1 MAKKATTIVLIL
13 VVVFLL
19 ASTVYVSIIL
29 TTDSGTTP
37 KQSKA
42 SEIDSSLQ
50 QASNSALPAELG
62 SAPVNNGISGATD
75 SAQPTTIAYANPSPT
90 GTSGEAQPTI
100 TQSKG
105 TPSPTGE
112 VRVPAGDTTSPTPQE
127 TAAPDTG
134 NLPETGLGQPT
145 SAALASPSITKSLS
159 PTMMASSSGSVT
171 PIPVAPETLPVA
183 GAITTTIMAVV
194 AAGLTI
200 FIAFLF

>member
-29 TTDSGTTP
+29 TSDTGTTP
-37 KQSKA
+37 KNAKA
-42 SEIDSSLQ
+42 SEIDTSLKQ
-50 QASNSALPAELG
+50 VSNSAVPAELG

-90 GTSGEAQPTI
+90 GAAGEAQPT
-100 TQSKG
+100 TTDSQG
-105 TPSPTGE
+105 TPSPT
-112 VRVPAGDTTSPTPQE
+112 GDTTSPTPQE
-127 TAAPDTG
+127 ISAPDTG

-145 SAALASPSITKSLS
+145 IAASASPSITKSLS
-159 PTMMASSSGSVT
+159 PTMMVSDSGSVT

-183 GAITTTIMAVV
+183 GAMTTTIMAVV